1 MRRFS
6 IFILLFS
13 FAAGGFAPLQAQP
26 APTSGREPVRSEWRG
41 YPSQAEAT
49 AAGVGDH
56 RYLHNLTE
64 WTQAEGNFSTFF
76 TVPFEWANRQVVV
89 HVDSATAAYEVLVN
103 GRPVAHNADPC
114 IPAEFNVTK
123 SVHEGRNTL
132 EIKLQPATET
142 APLES
147 WCTDSQP
154 ALGNAWIASRPTLHI
169 RDVLT
174 HTQLNDS
181 GAATADIGLV
191 VKTQSLNPRTS
202 RIHYELLAPNG
213 ERIAG
218 GMQSVTLAMRGED
231 TLHFLAT
238 VPDTLLW
245 SPEHPVQCTLQLK
258 TQHEGRYV
266 EYAELPMGFRAIATD
281 KAGQLR
287 LNGRETLLLNC
298 EALPDITRQEI
309 IALREKGFNT
319 LRLKAGPIRPGL
331 YADCDRAGM
340 LVVAQSPV
348 DTSKSGLS
356 RKLEGNPSNDP
367 CWRTYFIER
376 VEDAYHAAK
385 RHPSVVAFALAENSA
400 NGICLYESYLSV
412 KRFGDDRPF
421 IYPDGGNEWN
431 NDALKQ

>member
-1 MRRFS
+1 MRRIS

-26 APTSGREPVRSEWRG
+26 APTSGREPARSEWRG

-56 RYLHNLTE
+56 RYLHNLTA

-76 TVPFEWANRQVVV
+76 TVPFDWANRQVMV

-103 GRPVAHNADPC
+103 GRPVAHNAYPC
-114 IPAEFNVTK
+114 VPAEFNVTK

-132 EIKLQPATET
+132 EIKLRPAVET

-147 WCTDSQP
+147 WRTDSRP
-154 ALGNAWIASRPTLHI
+154 AIGNAWIASRPTLHI

-181 GAATADIGLV
+181 GTATADIGLV

-213 ERIAG
+213 ARIAG
-218 GMQSVTLAMRGED
+218 GMQSVTLGMRGED
-231 TLHFLAT
+231 TLHFLAA
-238 VPDTLLW
+238 VPDSLLW

-266 EYAELPMGFRAIATD
+266 EYAELPLGFRAIATD

-287 LNGRETLLLNC
+287 LNGLETTLLSC

-309 IALREKGFNT
+309 TALREKGFNT
-319 LRLKAGPIRPGL
+319 LRLKAGTVRPGL

-340 LVVAQSPV
+340 LVVVQAPV
-348 DTSKSGLS
+348 DTSKSGPS

-367 CWRTYFIER
+367 HWRTYFIER
-376 VEDAYHAAK
+376 IEDAYHAAK

-421 IYPDGGNEWN
+421 IYPDSGNEWN